1 MEQKINIAHS
11 IEEAKQFGSTFRA
24 GATDI
29 IALHRLGMKADQ
41 ITDIENIDALDGI
54 EVGTDGQLRIG
65 PMVRLADLG
74 KHATILRAYP
84 GLAKSANGLATPQIR
99 SVASLGGNLLQKTR
113 CAYFRNPR
121 FSCYKKGGHS
131 CPSRTGQHLRGVCFD
146 YGPCVAPHPSTMG
159 MALLA
164 YDAIIEINQQQHLA
178 ITNLYGD
185 GTNPA
190 IDHTLPAGD
199 LLTAI
204 IIPVAFAN
212 EKAAY
217 LRAISR
223 HEAEWPLV
231 EVLVRLEL
239 DGQTIQKAAIS
250 AGGVANIPIRLQSV
264 EEALVGG
271 TATPSTFEKVARLA
285 GELANPLPMTAY
297 KVKLLEGTL
306 KAALAEAL

>member
-1 MEQKINIAHS
+1 MEQKINVAKS
-11 IEEAKQFGSTFRA
+11 IEEAKQLGGTFRA

-29 IALHRLGMKADQ
+29 LALHRLGVKADQ
-41 ITDIENIDALDGI
+41 ITDIEGIDALYGI
-54 EVGTDGQLRIG
+54 EVGSGSKLIIG
-65 PMVRLADLG
+65 AMVRLADLAA
-74 KHATILRAYP
+74 HTIVLEQYP
-84 GLAKSANGLATPQIR
+84 GLAQSANGLATPQIR
-99 SVASLGGNLLQKTR
+99 AMATIGGNLLQKTR

-121 FSCYKKGGHS
+121 FSCYKKGGQG
-131 CPSRTGQHLRGVCFD
+131 CPARTGQHLRGVCFD

-164 YDAIIEINQQQHLA
+164 YDAVIEINQQQH
-178 ITNLYGD
+178 ISIPDLYGD

-190 IDHTLPAGD
+190 IDHTLPEGD
-199 LLTAI
+199 LITAI
-204 IIPVAFAN
+204 IIPEAFAN
-212 EKAAY
+212 EKSAY

-239 DGQTIQKAAIS
+239 EGQTIRKAAIT
-250 AGGVANIPIRLQSV
+250 AGGVANIPIRLQIV
-264 EEALVGG
+264 EEALIGQVASG
-271 TATPSTFEKVARLA
+271 PTFEKAASLA
-285 GELANPLPMTAY
+285 SESANPLPMTAY